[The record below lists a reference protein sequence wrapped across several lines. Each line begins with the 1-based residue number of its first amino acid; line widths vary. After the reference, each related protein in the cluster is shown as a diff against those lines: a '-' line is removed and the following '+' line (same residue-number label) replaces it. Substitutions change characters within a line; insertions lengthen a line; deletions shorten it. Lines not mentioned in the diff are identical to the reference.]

1 MSTARIPRQVIYVNT
16 KKKTVCPCK
25 GHKWYLQHDMWN
37 SVQFRAGQ
45 DNHVEIGPVFGP
57 NHAFCHSGQAA
68 NRPKAFRNP
77 PISQPETENRKRYE

>member
-1 MSTARIPRQVIYVNT
+1 
-16 KKKTVCPCK
+16 
-25 GHKWYLQHDMWN
+25 MWN

-77 PISQPETENRKRYE
+77 PISQPET